1 MKLTY
6 SRALVIALVSS
17 ASLLPFLPFAARAD
31 TTATDDGDTPKEV
44 IVVGQKNTPITVAP
58 RGLSVSLGHDQFEAI
73 NAVNVEDLMKYAPNF
88 FVRKRFI
95 GDDNAVVALRGTNTI
110 QSART
115 LVLVD
120 GYVVS
125 NFLGNRWDYPPKW
138 NVVGPSEVRQFD
150 IVYGPYSARYGG
162 NSMGGVVSITTETPK
177 RNDVYA
183 TAQTFVMPFKEYGFD
198 QTFSG
203 YSFEGGADYKSK
215 TNGLSARASFRHF
228 ENTGQ
233 SMTYNL
239 LTKSTAAGTYIPVT
253 GAYADPRLATP
264 VFGAASPVDVVQDQA
279 RLRVGYAWD
288 NGWKAD
294 ALMMLWRTAQ
304 DLNDARSWLTDSAG
318 NTILTTAAGTKVRFN
333 GVNYIAKGVTY
344 STMDRN
350 ESLTGAKLSGSL
362 SGWDVTTNL
371 SHYDIGKWDARTSL
385 DMVGANGQQTVYDHP
400 GWWTFDS
407 TIEQA
412 FGHHDLAFGVTSNQ
426 YATDATTYNTTN
438 WRTASGAVF
447 SSRTFG
453 KTAISGLF
461 AEDQIDLEKAV
472 LTLGLRYDDWRAF
485 DGGIAANGVTKAYA
499 NRRDNAWSPK
509 ISLQGDVGAYNLQL
523 SAGTATRFPTVG
535 ELFQGRINAGQTE
548 IDPTSFDPNLKPEVS
563 HDLSLIARRRL
574 DRIVLTGSLFGQSID
589 DAVFS
594 YQGVLDDGTVVSR
607 YQNIDHMEQY
617 GLELIFEGHD
627 LIIPGLTVE
636 ASASWMDA
644 HTTRNRSA
652 PASEGK
658 QFPRI
663 PRWRSNGNLRYAF
676 TPKLKGSV
684 GWRVASR
691 PNSDLF
697 GLVRGDA
704 YGFQTEYAF
713 VDARI
718 SYDITKTTQIS
729 FGVDNANNDQAYVS
743 HPMPQRTFMLELKY
757 RN

>member
-1 MKLTY
+1 MKITY
-6 SRALVIALVSS
+6 SRALIIALVSS

-31 TTATDDGDTPKEV
+31 TTADDSDTPKEV

-138 NVVGPSEVRQFD
+138 NVVGPAEVRQFD

-177 RNDVYA
+177 RNDIYA

-228 ENTGQ
+228 ENAGQ

-239 LTKSTAAGTYIPVT
+239 LTKSTAAGTYTPVT

-294 ALMMLWRTAQ
+294 ALVMLWRTAQ

-318 NTILTTAAGTKVRFN
+318 NTVLATAAGTKVRFD
-333 GVNYIAKGVTY
+333 GINYIAKGVTY

-350 ESLTGAKLSGSL
+350 ESLTGVKLSGNL

-371 SHYDIGKWDARTSL
+371 SHYDIGKWDTRTSL

-400 GWWTFDS
+400 GWWTFDG

-412 FGHHDLAFGVTSNQ
+412 FGRHDLAFGVTSNQ

-447 SSRTFG
+447 NSRTFG

-485 DGGIAANGVTKAYA
+485 DGGIATSSVTKAYP
-499 NRRDNAWSPK
+499 NRRDSAWSPK

-563 HDLSLIARRRL
+563 HDLSLIARRRF

-617 GLELIFEGHD
+617 GLEFIFEGRD

-663 PRWRSNGNLRYAF
+663 PKWRSNGNLRYAF

-713 VDARI
+713 VDARV
-718 SYDITKTTQIS
+718 SYDLTKTTQIS